1 VGDLRRGGSSARIRV
16 AAAAAA
22 GLTVVAGLAVRSGPG
37 GWFAKGA
44 GDALYTVL
52 VYALVVLVAPALR
65 PRRAAGWALAVS
77 WAVELLQ
84 LTGVPAALSARSTLA
99 RLVLGT
105 TFNLPDLALYVV
117 GAALALAVHTVALRA
132 AARRRGS
139 PDAAGRAA

>member
-1 VGDLRRGGSSARIRV
+1 M
-16 AAAAAA
+16 
-22 GLTVVAGLAVRSGPG
+22 
-37 GWFAKGA
+37 
-44 GDALYTVL
+44 L
-52 VYALVVLVAPALR
+52 VYALVVLVAPTLR
-65 PRRAAGWALAVS
+65 PRVAAGRALAVS

-117 GAALALAVHTVALRA
+117 GAALALTVHTVALRTVA
-132 AARRRGS
+132 LRTAARRHGS